1 MPLSPAIP
9 LLTFFAP
16 TAESQ
21 ASLREAGLD
30 LYIADT
36 SAERASLVAE
46 KGDMARA
53 VLTRGSQGITAAE
66 IAAMPKLE
74 IICAMGVGY
83 EHIDVAAARSRGI
96 SVTHGPGTNAA
107 SVADHAMALLLAAIR
122 DIPRADAMVRQG
134 LWRQAEWLYPTAT
147 GKRMGILGLGS
158 IGMEIARRAAA
169 GFSMEIAYHNR
180 KPRPDVPYRFE
191 PSLKALAEWCDILM
205 IATPGGPETRHLIDA
220 DILQALGPKGY
231 LVNIARGSVV
241 DTAALVDAAKRG
253 AIAMAAL
260 DVVEREP
267 DIPADLIALPNVVLT
282 PHMAGRS
289 PDSVATMTARVI
301 ANLTAHFSGQAV
313 PNPVPGS

>member
-241 DTAALVDAAKRG
+241 DTAALVDAARRG

-260 DVVEREP
+260 DVVEGEP

-313 PNPVPGS
+313 PNPVPGY